1 MLKLAI
7 ILLLGASVCLST
19 KIGLRDPGH
28 WKAWNNIDL
37 LNEYMSGFSFGSQK
51 LESDAQLNS
60 LAQAVAEHDGNSLE
74 FTKLQEKS
82 AGQNVLIFGI
92 KLKGTT
98 TYQQILTQ
106 DFNGETFFLW
116 SELTLFFCRDFCLV
130 YIFCSCDGRNA
141 GLLELQL
148 QSKHIER

>member
-1 MLKLAI
+1 MLKLS
-7 ILLLGASVCLST
+7 ILLLLSLNACLGT

-37 LNEYMSGFSFGSQK
+37 LNEYMGGFNFGSQQ

-74 FTKLQEKS
+74 FTKLQEKP
-82 AGQNVLIFGI
+82 AGQNVLVFGI

-106 DFNGETFFLW
+106 DFNGKNLIWSQMTRYFILTF
-116 SELTLFFCRDFCLV
+116 V
-130 YIFCSCDGRNA
+130 YIISCSCDGRNA
-141 GLLELQL
+141 RLFELQL
-148 QSKHIER
+148 